1 MDGVAVSPAA
11 KSVRFDDH
19 VDEKVIQ
26 AEETTNIP
34 PEEEDDDVDVEEVT
48 RETILYEHALLA
60 LHITSLLF
68 RNKAITASQRGA
80 LKDLIVR
87 SDDRVM
93 AACALYEME
102 SDMDEFLDTLQRLAL
117 VAEEEIDAE
126 D

>member
-26 AEETTNIP
+26 TEDTTNIP
-34 PEEEDDDVDVEEVT
+34 PVDEDEDVEVEEIT

-93 AACALYEME
+93 ASCALYEME
-102 SDMDEFLDTLQRLAL
+102 GDMDEMLDTMRRLAL
-117 VAEEEIDAE
+117 VAEEEIEADA
-126 D
+126 